1 MLVRALYLIPQKQL
15 HLIKTNKTSS
25 QFSLKFCARLA
36 AALPERSVIAENKDE
51 HPASQGMRIN
61 QRGVAY
67 YSVSSPW
74 LTSKPHKQSPKNKAH
89 QRFHLLILPKPLVF
103 LLGSIMPLFAQ
114 NLSTPLLMTFPRFLT
129 LSSSTGD
136 VSTFSKPFA
145 ETPLKLFTIY
155 TTKISKPSI
164 KKQSIP
170 PIYCEF

>member
-1 MLVRALYLIPQKQL
+1 MALTALSFICKPNVRDWRMRTITPPVKESESTSGASPITQSAHHSR
-15 HLIKTNKTSS
+15 HLNLTKSLPKTK
-25 QFSLKFCARLA
+25 
-36 AALPERSVIAENKDE
+36 
-51 HPASQGMRIN
+51 
-61 QRGVAY
+61 
-67 YSVSSPW
+67 
-74 LTSKPHKQSPKNKAH
+74 HK
-89 QRFHLLILPKPLVF
+89 RFHLLILPKPLVL

-145 ETPLKLFTIY
+145 ETPLKLFTLY
-155 TTKISKPSI
+155 TIKISKPFI